1 MPAPHSSLSHFHS
14 HAVTHSLSHDVNAP
28 TGEQRWKALLTFFQA
43 SYRPHSSAT
52 VSDNKQLWGT
62 REKGRDGHAHTR
74 RQQWIPY
81 RHTHTH
87 THTHTY
93 SFPQPPSSYGAP
105 HNYSH
110 SKTTPHCPWSAVRP
124 PAGNNKR
131 DGVKQKMRRLWGS
144 VHSWRCLSE
153 TSDDQR
159 QAAVWRWNWKWGKV
173 SVKRGIY
180 HQTQS
185 HFLLGG
191 LSTL

>member
-1 MPAPHSSLSHFHS
+1 MVKSP
-14 HAVTHSLSHDVNAP
+14 
-28 TGEQRWKALLTFFQA
+28 LTFFQA

-62 REKGRDGHAHTR
+62 REKGRDGHAHTH

-87 THTHTY
+87 T
-93 SFPQPPSSYGAP
+93 P
-105 HNYSH
+105 SH
-110 SKTTPHCPWSAVRP
+110 SHPVVMVHHTTTPTPRPLHTVLGQQFGLPRGTTNETAENRKWEGCEAACTAGDAWVRP
-124 PAGNNKR
+124 HTISSRP
-131 DGVKQKMRRLWGS
+131 M
-144 VHSWRCLSE
+144 
-153 TSDDQR
+153 
-159 QAAVWRWNWKWGKV
+159 VWRWNWKWGKV
-173 SVKRGIY
+173 SAKRGIY